1 MMQITK
7 EALQNIVNH
16 LPENAEVQAVINKI
30 LLTAKLDKA
39 FEELKEGN
47 GISEKELEKEMDE
60 WLKENYG

>member
-1 MMQITK
+1 MQITK

-16 LPENAEVQAVINKI
+16 LPENAEVQAVIEKI

-39 FEELKEGN
+39 FEELKEGD

-60 WLKENYG
+60 WFKENYG

>member
-1 MMQITK
+1 MQITK

-16 LPENAEVQAVINKI
+16 LPENAEVQAVIDRI

-47 GISEKELEKEMDE
+47 GISEKELEKEMDK
-60 WLKENYG
+60 WFKENYG

>member
-1 MMQITK
+1 MQITK

-16 LPENAEVQAVINKI
+16 LPENAEVQAVIDKI

-60 WLKENYG
+60 WFKENYG

>member
-1 MMQITK
+1 MQITK
-7 EALQNIVNH
+7 KALQNIVNH
-16 LPENAEVQAVINKI
+16 LPENAEVQAVIDKI

-60 WLKENYG
+60 WFKENYG

>member
-1 MMQITK
+1 MQITK

-16 LPENAEVQAVINKI
+16 LPENAEVQAVIDKI

-47 GISEKELEKEMDE
+47 GISEKELEKEMDK
-60 WLKENYG
+60 WFKENYG

>member
-1 MMQITK
+1 MQITK

-16 LPENAEVQAVINKI
+16 LPENTEVQAVIDKI

-47 GISEKELEKEMDE
+47 GISEKELEKELDK
-60 WLKENYG
+60 WFKENYG

>member
-1 MMQITK
+1 MQITK

-16 LPENAEVQAVINKI
+16 LPENAEVQAVIDRI

-60 WLKENYG
+60 WFKENYG

>member
-1 MMQITK
+1 MQITK

-16 LPENAEVQAVINKI
+16 LPENAEVQTVIDKI

-60 WLKENYG
+60 WFKENYG

>member
-1 MMQITK
+1 MQITK
-7 EALQNIVNH
+7 KALQNIVNH
-16 LPENAEVQAVINKI
+16 LPENAEVQAVIEKI

-60 WLKENYG
+60 WFKENYG

>member
-1 MMQITK
+1 MQITK

-16 LPENAEVQAVINKI
+16 LPENAEVQAVIEKI

-60 WLKENYG
+60 WFKENYG

>member
-1 MMQITK
+1 MQITK

-16 LPENAEVQAVINKI
+16 LPENTEVQAVIDKI

-47 GISEKELEKEMDE
+47 GISEKELEKEMDK
-60 WLKENYG
+60 WFKENYG